1 MSSSL
6 LQSMA
11 LASTTNDMQ
20 EWIFTK
26 DASYT
31 NHYHF
36 PNPHRKTQEIW
47 SGCSRES
54 NRQASVPHQAGE
66 PTEE

>member
-1 MSSSL
+1 MS
-6 LQSMA
+6 
-11 LASTTNDMQ
+11 
-20 EWIFTK
+20 EWIFKK
-26 DASYT
+26 DATYT

-36 PNPHRKTQEIW
+36 PNSHRKTQEIW
-47 SGCSRES
+47 SGCSREG